1 MDTYKIHI
9 SSSSGWGATFWG
21 KSTAFY
27 SCFKTALY
35 LLLKIIFFNI
45 ISRKPFLVRTIISM
59 AESPLYMGHTAD
71 IFDKIEKQKRL
82 SALLKPNQ
90 SVRIITSIKI
100 WQWNNRLLKIVYEAA
115 GSNKHIFETIYS
127 SGNTHVEKKLL
138 P

>member
-1 MDTYKIHI
+1 
-9 SSSSGWGATFWG
+9 
-21 KSTAFY
+21 
-27 SCFKTALY
+27 
-35 LLLKIIFFNI
+35 
-45 ISRKPFLVRTIISM
+45 M

-127 SGNTHVEKKLL
+127 SRNTHVEKKLL